1 MWVRD
6 SCRTARA
13 IEKSY
18 QQAIVFDILNRP
30 FRNSGFSRFIEF
42 DTRLVAVILISC
54 GPFRVL
60 PLTPDKLLKL
70 FQLLLGLKVVI
81 ALGNVD
87 VEADA

>member
-1 MWVRD
+1 MWVGD
-6 SCRTARA
+6 SFRPALA
-13 IEKSY
+13 VEKSY

-30 FRNSGFSRFIEF
+30 FRNGGFSRFVGF
-42 DTRLVAVILISC
+42 DTRLPAAVWISC
-54 GPFRVL
+54 GPLRVL